1 MDPKKSDIGGGALL
15 AGFALLCSQLS
26 LNVGAAVAKQLFPL
40 IGVEGVTAYRV
51 GFAALLMMA
60 VFRPWRTPLTLAQA
74 CNVAIYGSV
83 IGLMNLLIYRSFS
96 LIPLGIAVAIEVA
109 GPLAVAVLTSRRPR
123 DIVAIALAVA
133 GLYFL
138 LPIHGR
144 VGQLDPVGVAYA
156 AGAAVCWALY
166 IVFGKRVS
174 VMHGG
179 QSVAWGMTAGAL
191 FIVPIG
197 GWYAGAML
205 LTPSYMAIG
214 LAIAVMSSALP
225 YTLEMLSM
233 RNLSSRTFSM
243 FSSAAPA
250 ISALAGMLLL
260 GEHLTLTQWLA
271 IAAIVLASA
280 LTALR

>member
-1 MDPKKSDIGGGALL
+1 MTDEKSHAGRGALL

-26 LNVGAAVAKQLFPL
+26 LNVGAAVAKHLFPL

-60 VFRPWRTPLTLAQA
+60 VFRPWRTPLTWPQA
-74 CNVAIYGSV
+74 CNVAVYGSV
-83 IGLMNLLIYRSFS
+83 IGLMNLMIYRSFN

-109 GPLAVAVLTSRRPR
+109 GPLTVAVLSSRRPR
-123 DIVAIALAVA
+123 DVVAIGLAVA

-138 LPIHGR
+138 LPIHGH
-144 VGQLDPVGVAYA
+144 VDQLDPVGVAYA

-179 QSVAWGMTAGAL
+179 QSVAWGMTAASL
-191 FIVPIG
+191 FILPVG
-197 GWYAGAML
+197 AWYSGAVL

-214 LAIAVMSSALP
+214 LAIAIMSSALP

-250 ISALAGMLLL
+250 LSALAGMLLL
-260 GEHLTLTQWLA
+260 GEHLTATQWLA
-271 IAAIVLASA
+271 IGAIVLASA
-280 LTALR
+280 LTTLR